1 MHNAEQKGNGM
12 KVYIISNDLKDIDL
26 KVTDSFKAIL
36 DEKNIEYKV
45 NIIHQINDYN
55 IKSYTD
61 VSDIDDDTDVV
72 FVIGGDGTLIQ
83 AARDISK
90 ADIPIIGINM
100 GHLGFLSE
108 IEPGNL
114 RESLEMIINGDYK
127 LENRIMLSGD
137 VYRGNE
143 VVYKDIALNDVVI
156 SRADSLKVIDF
167 DIYVDG
173 EYLNHY
179 TADGVIVTTPTG
191 STAYNLSAGGP
202 ILEPGAKI
210 MAITPICSH
219 TLSNRSVVL
228 SADSVVEVKVKEGR
242 HEDDSNTTVYFDGGG
257 IYSLR
262 KGDVLRVS
270 LSEKS
275 TKFLKLNKMS
285 FIEILHKKMT

>member
-1 MHNAEQKGNGM
+1 M

-127 LENRIMLSGD
+127 LENRIMLSGN